1 MQLGLRANWRQFAL
15 LVLINAFVGGMVGL
29 ERSVL
34 PLLAER
40 EFGLASKA
48 AILSFLVGF
57 GVVKAIFNALAG
69 YWSDRWGRKKVLVA
83 GWLLGFPVPW
93 LILYAPHWHWVVA
106 ANLLLGAQQGLCWSV
121 TVIAKIDLAGPAQRG
136 LAMGLNEFAGYGA
149 VALAAYGASALASS
163 FGLRFAPFLL
173 GVAFATAGL
182 MLSLCCVRETLP
194 FAQLE
199 ARAQNDQTTKQ
210 SWRKIFALVSWQ
222 DQRLFGIS
230 QAGLVNNLND
240 GMVWGLLPLWLAV
253 HGANYAAIGLVTGA
267 YPLVWGIG
275 QIATGGMSDRMGRTP
290 FIVGGMV
297 LQAFALVGFVAG
309 KSFALWLTASVA
321 LGIGTAMVYP
331 TLLAAISDLTPPS
344 WRASAVG
351 VYRFWRDLGYAVGAL
366 LSGRLADSFSIPVA
380 FFAIAA
386 LTFFSGILAG
396 ITLRLQTRP
405 QQNYIGR

>member
-57 GVVKAIFNALAG
+57 GIVKAIFNALAG
-69 YWSDRWGRKKVLVA
+69 YWADRWGRKKVLVA
-83 GWLLGFPVPW
+83 GWLLGFPAPW

-121 TVIAKIDLAGPAQRG
+121 TVIAKIDLAGPTQRG

-149 VALAAYGASALASS
+149 VALAAYGASSLASS
-163 FGLRFAPFLL
+163 LGLRVAPFLL
-173 GVAFATAGL
+173 GIAFATAGL

-194 FAQLE
+194 FTQLE
-199 ARAQNDQTTKQ
+199 ARSQGNHEPRQN
-210 SWRKIFALVSWQ
+210 WRKIFTLVSWQ
-222 DQRLFGIS
+222 DRRLFGIS

-240 GMVWGLLPLWLAV
+240 GMVWGLLPLWLAA
-253 HGANYAAIGLVTGA
+253 HEANYAVIGLVTGA

-275 QIATGGMSDRMGRTP
+275 QIATGGMSDRTGRTP

-309 KSFALWLTASVA
+309 KSFSLWLIASVA

-331 TLLAAISDLTPPS
+331 TLLAAISDLTPPP

-366 LSGRLADSFSIPVA
+366 LAGGLADSFSIPFA
-380 FFAIAA
+380 FVAIAL
-386 LTFFSGILAG
+386 LTFFSGVLAG
-396 ITLRLQTRP
+396 VTLRPTRIP
-405 QQNYIGR
+405 FTA